1 LKAPSLGRE
10 DGEMPKEHIPG
21 RPTTRRYTPDERDQ
35 AVRLVRKLRE
45 ELKTEH
51 GTVQRLA
58 N

>member
-1 LKAPSLGRE
+1 
-10 DGEMPKEHIPG
+10 MPKEHIPG